1 VFVLFSVI
9 IIQRQNR
16 KINSHIWDFGTQ
28 IFTHIG
34 QKHNK
39 KGQNSIMFRQ
49 ISVPDG
55 TEQWLINLIEI
66 YNRTGK
72 SFKQIAE
79 EQGLAEKSVSNVF
92 LGKSKNP
99 GVDLIRR
106 ILTSLGAQWREIF
119 GESGAV
125 IGGQDLATLQ
135 AEVDRLNEE
144 NALLTSKLDIAA
156 IDNTVLKDKVTTLEN
171 ENKLLCV
178 KLEYE
183 EKLNAVHS
191 FYNKLS
197 NN

>member
-1 VFVLFSVI
+1 
-9 IIQRQNR
+9 
-16 KINSHIWDFGTQ
+16 
-28 IFTHIG
+28 
-34 QKHNK
+34 
-39 KGQNSIMFRQ
+39 MFRQ
-49 ISVPDG
+49 ISIPDAS
-55 TEQWLINLIEI
+55 ESWLINLIDL

-72 SFKQIAE
+72 TFKQIAE
-79 EQGLAEKSVSNVF
+79 EQGLAEKSISNVF

-106 ILTSLGAQWREIF
+106 ILNSLGAQWREIF

-135 AEVDRLNEE
+135 AEVDRLSEE
-144 NALLTSKLDIAA
+144 VASLTEKLNISALN
-156 IDNTVLKDKVTTLEN
+156 NTVLKDKVTTLEN

>member
-1 VFVLFSVI
+1 
-9 IIQRQNR
+9 
-16 KINSHIWDFGTQ
+16 
-28 IFTHIG
+28 
-34 QKHNK
+34 
-39 KGQNSIMFRQ
+39 MFRQ

-55 TEQWLINLIEI
+55 AEQWLINLIDL

-72 SFKQIAE
+72 TFKQIAE
-79 EQGLAEKSVSNVF
+79 EQGLAEKSISNVF

-106 ILTSLGAQWREIF
+106 ILNSLGAQWREIF

-125 IGGQDLATLQ
+125 IGGQDLAALQ
-135 AEVDRLNEE
+135 AEVDRINTEVATLTDKLN
-144 NALLTSKLDIAA
+144 IATLNNN
-156 IDNTVLKDKVTTLEN
+156 ILKDKVTTLEN
-171 ENKLLCV
+171 ENKLLCL
-178 KLEYE
+178 KIEYE